1 MSIYHWQSFLLQHM
15 KNNILFFLLLGTFAG
30 AQVNRFFYEYKFIP
44 DSDHKEE
51 VKKEMM
57 LLDIDKN
64 GSNYYSHDKF
74 VADSISRAEL
84 EKQLQNGGGNISV
97 NRREKPGQ
105 ISYKVTKQYP
115 DFKTY
120 LFRSISMDHYKIRE
134 DKKPDWK
141 ILPDKQKIGAY
152 NAQKASANFGGR
164 DWIAWFSTDIPFQD
178 GPYVFYGL
186 PGLIVKL
193 EDTTGSHS
201 MMLVGNTM
209 VKSPATE
216 KELQMPENVK
226 VLGFGG
232 KEIEVSKD
240 QFRKAWKAYVNDPT
254 KNMRELMMKNGGE
267 PGTKVAFKVKTS
279 DGKEIS
285 DPSQVFREMEKR
297 TKEMLKKDNNPIEP
311 DLVN

>member
-1 MSIYHWQSFLLQHM
+1 M
-15 KNNILFFLLLGTFAG
+15 LLGVLAH
-30 AQVNRFFYEYKFIP
+30 AQINRFFYEYKFIP
-44 DSDHKEE
+44 DSNNKED

-64 GSNYYSHDKF
+64 GSSYYSHDKF

-84 EKQLQNGGGNISV
+84 ENQIKAGSGNISV

-105 ISYKVTKQYP
+105 VSYKVTKQYP

-120 LFRSISMDHYKIRE
+120 LFRSVSMDQYKIKE

-141 ILPDKQKIGAY
+141 IQPEKQKIGEY
-152 NAQKASANFGGR
+152 NTQKAVTTLGGR
-164 DWIAWFSTDIPFQD
+164 DWIAWFSTEIPFQD
-178 GPYVFYGL
+178 GPYIFYGL

-201 MMLVGNTM
+201 MMVVGNKTI
-209 VKSPATE
+209 KSKDSE
-216 KELQMPENVK
+216 KELQLPDNVK
-226 VLGFGG
+226 VLGLGS

-240 QFRKAWKAYVNDPT
+240 QFKKVWKAYVNDPS

-267 PGTKVAFKVKTS
+267 SGTKVAFKVKTS

-285 DPSQVFREMEKR
+285 DPNQVFREMEKR